1 MKENLLAQII
11 TIPLPTIG
19 GENLGPFAKWFD
31 WGEGVKGATKA
42 LTSFTG
48 VISNI
53 IGLMTIV
60 AGIWFMFQFI
70 TAGISWISAGGNKE
84 SVAGARDRMRNA
96 LIGMVVVVAAWA
108 IVGLMGN
115 LLGIDILIQDPG
127 KLIDQLRPPTQ

>member
-1 MKENLLAQII
+1 MKKNLLAELTKI
-11 TIPLPTIG
+11 TLPPIG
-19 GENLGPFAKWFD
+19 GDGFGPFGNIN
-31 WGEGVKGATKA
+31 WGENEAGATRA
-42 LTSFTG
+42 LTSFTS

-53 IGLMTIV
+53 IGVLTIV

-127 KLIDQLRPPTQ
+127 KLIEQLRPPR